1 MVYNTYMTAD
11 LLHNKINEIKSE
23 KNPLRQARLI
33 SDLRELDLISNVKL
47 AELLGV
53 KPSHLSHLIRILR
66 LPEIVLDG
74 YASRLLSL
82 THLIIMSRVADT
94 DKLVALYEEVL
105 SKSLTI
111 AQTEHRVR
119 EILYQVD
126 SHGEYLSTDSLHK
139 YEERLASALGAGN
152 VKIIQ
157 TRIQC
162 RIVIEMPG
170 NLEITTKYL
179 EDIAG
184 RFRRKR
190 TAREALMTPQEKNG
204 DVQSNTHHQQVH
216 PQDIARHNIVEV
228 PKIHTHSTN
237 AGISPHLRTGL
248 SHEPPRYE
256 KHTLNNANDM
266 GVEDEMGSI
275 EPTPMP
281 THTKSTLE
289 HAEDTDFIDGTV
301 LDDEPIR

>member
-1 MVYNTYMTAD
+1 MTSD
-11 LLHNKINEIKSE
+11 LLHDKINEIKSE

-33 SDLRELDLISNVKL
+33 SDLRKLNLISNVKL

-82 THLIIMSRVADT
+82 THLIIMSRVTDT

-162 RIVIEMPG
+162 RIIIEMPG

-190 TAREALMTPQEKNG
+190 TPRDAPVIPEMKN
-204 DVQSNTHHQQVH
+204 DDLQTDTHHHQAH
-216 PQDIARHNIVEV
+216 PHDLPRHNIVEV
-228 PKIHTHSTN
+228 PKIHIHSTSPS
-237 AGISPHLRTGL
+237 ISSHLKTGL
-248 SHEPPRYE
+248 PHEPPRYE
-256 KHTLNNANDM
+256 KHTLDIATDA
-266 GVEDEMGSI
+266 GVEEETESI

-281 THTKSTLE
+281 THSKSPLE
-289 HAEDTDFIDGTV
+289 HDEDADFIDGTV

>member
-1 MVYNTYMTAD
+1 MTSD
-11 LLHNKINEIKSE
+11 LLQEKINEIKSE

-33 SDLRELDLISNVKL
+33 SDLRELNLISNVKL

-82 THLIIMSRVADT
+82 THLIIMSRVSDN

-111 AQTEHRVR
+111 VQTEHRVR

-126 SHGEYLSTDSLHK
+126 SHGEYLSTDTLRI
-139 YEERLASALGAGN
+139 YEERLTSALGAGN

-162 RIVIEMPG
+162 RIIIEMPG

-179 EDIAG
+179 EDIAS

-190 TAREALMTPQEKNG
+190 APREDVVTAQEKSHTPETLEN
-204 DVQSNTHHQQVH
+204 
-216 PQDIARHNIVEV
+216 PRHNIVEV
-228 PKIHTHSTN
+228 PKIHTHVTT
-237 AGISPHLRTGL
+237 TGTSSYFKTGM

-256 KHTLNNANDM
+256 KHTLDVANDADM
-266 GVEDEMGSI
+266 EN
-275 EPTPMP
+275 EPESRELAAPI
-281 THTKSTLE
+281 HTKSALE
-289 HAEDTDFIDGTV
+289 HAEDADFIRGTQP
-301 LDDEPIR
+301 DDEPIR

>member
-1 MVYNTYMTAD
+1 MTSD
-11 LLHNKINEIKSE
+11 LLHEKINEIKSE
-23 KNPLRQARLI
+23 KNPLRQARLV
-33 SDLRELDLISNVKL
+33 SDLRELNLISNVKL

-82 THLIIMSRVADT
+82 THLIIMSRVSDN

-126 SHGEYLSTDSLHK
+126 SHGDYLSTETLHM
-139 YEERLASALGAGN
+139 YEERLTSALGAGN

-162 RIVIEMPG
+162 RIIIEMPG
-170 NLEITTKYL
+170 NLEITTSYL
-179 EDIAG
+179 EDIAS

-190 TAREALMTPQEKNG
+190 TPREDVVTAQEK
-204 DVQSNTHHQQVH
+204 THA
-216 PQDIARHNIVEV
+216 PEILENPRHNMVEV
-228 PKIHTHSTN
+228 PKIHTHSAG
-237 AGISPHLRTGL
+237 AGISPHIRTGIVL
-248 SHEPPRYE
+248 EPPRYE
-256 KHTLNNANDM
+256 KHTLDTIRDTGM
-266 GVEDEMGSI
+266 EDEI
-275 EPTPMP
+275 ESVEPIAAPI
-281 THTKSTLE
+281 HTKSTLE
-289 HAEDTDFIDGTV
+289 HAEDTDFIDSTV